1 MDVDRGAVGL
11 HGAGSRGQRMAGEGQ
26 AVLGWRRLL
35 ARRSLECNGLDLLL
49 LLLQDQLMMGNL
61 WRWRMKWD
69 LLMFY

>member
-1 MDVDRGAVGL
+1 
-11 HGAGSRGQRMAGEGQ
+11 MAGEGQ

>member
-11 HGAGSRGQRMAGEGQ
+11 DAAGSRRQRMAREGQ
-26 AVLGWRRLL
+26 TVLGWRRFL
-35 ARRSLECNGLDLLL
+35 ARRSLKCNRLDLL